1 MAGSDVPRHERVPS
15 RWELIRDAA
24 VFQGKLFVDGL
35 RDMVMV
41 PVSLTAAL
49 LDLLGIGR
57 NAGLHF
63 YEAVR
68 AGRRTEE
75 WIDLFGAAD
84 RTLLS
89 PPPSGR
95 GGLDRVVGRVEEM
108 VVEEYE
114 RGGMTRTAK
123 ESVDRALDRL
133 RRSGG
138 TEGSGRGS
146 TE

>member
-1 MAGSDVPRHERVPS
+1 MHWSDEPPHERIPS
-15 RWELIRDAA
+15 RWELIRDAL

-41 PVSLTAAL
+41 PVSLVAVG

-84 RTLLS
+84 HTLIA
-89 PPPSGR
+89 PPPDGR
-95 GGLDRVVGRVEEM
+95 GGLDRVVGQLESL

-114 RGGMTRTAK
+114 RGGMTRSAK
-123 ESVDRALDRL
+123 ESVDRALDRI
-133 RRSGG
+133 RRGG
-138 TEGSGRGS
+138 PG
-146 TE
+146 